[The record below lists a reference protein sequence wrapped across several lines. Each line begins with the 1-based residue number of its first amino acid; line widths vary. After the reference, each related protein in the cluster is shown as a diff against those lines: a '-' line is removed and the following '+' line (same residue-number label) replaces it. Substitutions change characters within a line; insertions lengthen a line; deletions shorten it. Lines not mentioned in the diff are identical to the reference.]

1 MSTRQKHAR
10 NKGDLTKARII
21 NAALDIIS
29 DKGFSALSHRN
40 IAKEAGV
47 QLASTSYYFGSLDQL
62 ILEAFEYFIEK
73 ELRYLEE
80 AERQFQIDSIA
91 SIEELSEKFAELII
105 QNVTTRSWVQSI
117 DFQFLYNRHLPEA
130 VRSRVLEFDKVMK
143 GLIAKRLEA
152 FGSLNPDE
160 DAAILLAIL
169 RSHEFRG
176 ICDPE
181 HFDQGALRNQVY
193 RLMSCLVGQPKSP
206 PPQ

>member
-1 MSTRQKHAR
+1 MSTRRKHAR

-40 IAKEAGV
+40 IAREAGV

-62 ILEAFEYFIEK
+62 ILEAFEYFIEQ
-73 ELRYLEE
+73 ERRYLEE
-80 AERQFQIDSIA
+80 AEQQFQTDAIESV
-91 SIEELSEKFAELII
+91 EELSEKFSELII

-117 DFQFLYNRHLPEA
+117 DFQFLYNRHLPED
-130 VRSRVLEFDKVMK
+130 VRNRVLEFDRVMNR
-143 GLIAKRLEA
+143 LIAKRLDA
-152 FGSLNPDE
+152 FGSPNPDE
-160 DAAILLAIL
+160 DAALLLAIL

-181 HFDQGALRNQVY
+181 HFDQDSLRRQVH
-193 RLMSCLVGQPKSP
+193 RLLSCLIESPK
-206 PPQ
+206 

>member
-62 ILEAFEYFIEK
+62 ILEAYEYFIEK
-73 ELRYLEE
+73 ELCYLEE
-80 AERQFQIDSIA
+80 AERQLQVDSIE

-117 DFQFLYNRHLPEA
+117 DFQFLYNRHLPEE
-130 VRSRVLEFDKVMK
+130 VRSRVLEFDRVIK

-160 DAAILLAIL
+160 DAAIMLAIL

-181 HFDQGALRNQVY
+181 HFDQDSLRRQVY
-193 RLMSCLVGQPKSP
+193 RLLSCLVDQPK
-206 PPQ
+206 

>member
-62 ILEAFEYFIEK
+62 ILEAYEYFIEK
-73 ELRYLEE
+73 EKRYLEDAE
-80 AERQFQIDSIA
+80 AQFQVAEID
-91 SIEELSEKFAELII
+91 SIEELSEKFSELII

-117 DFQFLYNRHLPEA
+117 DFQFLYNRHLPEE
-130 VRSRVLEFDKVMK
+130 VRNRVLEFDKVIN
-143 GLIAKRLEA
+143 GIIAKRLEA

-160 DAAILLAIL
+160 DAAIMLAIL

-181 HFDQGALRNQVY
+181 HFDRDTLRKQVY
-193 RLMSCLVGQPKSP
+193 RLLSCLVGQPK
-206 PPQ
+206 

>member
-62 ILEAFEYFIEK
+62 ILEAYESFIEK

-80 AERQFQIDSIA
+80 ADRQLQADSIE
-91 SIEELSEKFAELII
+91 SVEELSEKFSDLII

-130 VRSRVLEFDKVMK
+130 VRSRVLEFDQVMN
-143 GLIAKRLEA
+143 GLLAKRLEA

-160 DAAILLAIL
+160 DAAIMLAIL

-181 HFDQGALRNQVY
+181 HFDQDSLRKQVY
-193 RLMSCLVGQPKSP
+193 RLLSCLVDQPK
-206 PPQ
+206 